1 MSMVF
6 FHYRETNGI
15 FWLFKATKHL
25 IDEADAQRTMKCF
38 SSQLVRKV
46 LILSAAMMVLINL
59 LCMWKVSD
67 QIEKEKEKKLEAKL
81 TIKLKKVNHS
91 YLINLWH
98 SKVAT
103 VSGQQFTSRGQL
115 STDRWKQEDK
125 SPATPVYHTSFR
137 ENEISTDSY
146 RIKQPKASSEWPT
159 KQVRRLYLAPSSLWW
174 LYLLSL
180 WITFQVW
187 PRHGSW
193 INTDRFPKQTP
204 KEKSCSGV
212 RGLEQAPAGK
222 FFRFLCP

>member
-1 MSMVF
+1 
-6 FHYRETNGI
+6 
-15 FWLFKATKHL
+15 
-25 IDEADAQRTMKCF
+25 MKFF
-38 SSQLVRKV
+38 SSQLVRKF

-98 SKVAT
+98 SQVAT

-159 KQVRRLYLAPSSLWW
+159 KQVRRLYLAPSSL
-174 LYLLSL
+174 
-180 WITFQVW
+180 
-187 PRHGSW
+187 
-193 INTDRFPKQTP
+193 
-204 KEKSCSGV
+204 
-212 RGLEQAPAGK
+212 
-222 FFRFLCP
+222 